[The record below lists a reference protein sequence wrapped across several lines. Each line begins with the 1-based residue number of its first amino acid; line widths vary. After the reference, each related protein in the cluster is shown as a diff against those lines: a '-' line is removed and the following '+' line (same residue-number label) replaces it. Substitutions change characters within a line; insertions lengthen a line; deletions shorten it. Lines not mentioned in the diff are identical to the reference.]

1 VISDHSLIGTVV
13 AGGDVTDVGGTIFS
27 TNPGLGPLANNGGP
41 TQTHELLGASLAID
55 AGPTPLVAFPGS
67 DFDQRG
73 PGFARVVN
81 GRVDIGAYE
90 RPLLFPD
97 FTG

>member
-1 VISDHSLIGTVV
+1 
-13 AGGDVTDVGGTIFS
+13 
-27 TNPGLGPLANNGGP
+27 
-41 TQTHELLGASLAID
+41 
-55 AGPTPLVAFPGS
+55 VAFPGS

-73 PGFARVVN
+73 PGFARVIN

-90 RPLLFPD
+90 RLLLFPD